1 MAFLAQT
8 SSFCRYKLQEEV
20 SDEFWQDFP
29 EKLLQYRF
37 RDIDNTNDERSFGWV
52 NIDNMLDVN
61 WEQSPPY
68 KGEFAA
74 FALRLDTRRI
84 SPAVFKKHFRL
95 AWNDLLQK
103 KQEQGKKN
111 ISKQEKNDLK
121 ETVRSR
127 LMGYTF
133 PVPAV
138 FDVVWNRDSNCIY
151 FGSTRQK
158 VKELFE
164 ELFYNSFGLSL
175 VSLSPY
181 YLAGDLLGEKYRE
194 ELDNYEPCVFV

>member
-8 SSFCRYKLQEEV
+8 SSFCRYKLEEPP
-20 SDEFWQDFP
+20 SDSFWQMFP
-29 EKLLQYRF
+29 DKLLEFGF
-37 RDIDNTNDERSFGWV
+37 REIDNSNEERSFGWV
-52 NIDNMLDVN
+52 NIDDMLDTK
-61 WEQSPPY
+61 WELSPPY

-84 SPAVFKKHFRL
+84 QSAVFKKYFRL

-111 ISKQEKNDLK
+111 INKQEKNDLK

-127 LMGYTF
+127 LMGYTL

-138 FDVVWNRDSNCIY
+138 FDVVWNRDTNCIY

-158 VKELFE
+158 VKDLFE
-164 ELFYNSFGLSL
+164 ELFYNSFGLVL
-175 VSLSPY
+175 QSLSPY
-181 YLAGDLLGEKYRE
+181 HLAGDLLEEGYRE
-194 ELDNYEPCVFV
+194 QLDNYEPCVFV